1 MTAQRL
7 VRVFSVLPSV
17 RICRKARWLPMLA
30 AIAALVSVSPFPADA
45 ALLEGQTVQTTDFHG
60 IAPDQTI
67 EIGPVDTVV
76 GPGAELTGFGF
87 EGFLDI
93 DFSDTNILITAATD
107 QPFGFFEVLR
117 FLVVSS
123 TIDFTSVTLNSATN
137 WTGFDASKILFTSDR
152 IDLTL
157 TALAGSQGQQIS
169 LDLSGGSR
177 VVPSLLP
184 TFSWA

>member
-1 MTAQRL
+1 M
-7 VRVFSVLPSV
+7 
-17 RICRKARWLPMLA
+17 
-30 AIAALVSVSPFPADA
+30 
-45 ALLEGQTVQTTDFHG
+45 
-60 IAPDQTI
+60 
-67 EIGPVDTVV
+67 V

-169 LDLSGGSR
+169 LDLSREMSS
-177 VVPSLLP
+177 PLESSQSLLP
-184 TFSWA
+184 TFSLA